1 MSTPWSSDKDNHWH
15 GCVCGEKADV
25 AAHTPTVVG
34 KVEPTDDKAG
44 YSGDTV
50 CADCGYVIELGKVTG
65 NPTTG
70 SSDLVLWLLVPMM
83 ISGAALMFLIWNKKR
98 QSV

>member
-1 MSTPWSSDKDNHWH
+1 MKTDIKTTDISAMQPFERLLVLGCGGSGKSTLS
-15 GCVCGEKADV
+15 A
-25 AAHTPTVVG
+25 
-34 KVEPTDDKAG
+34 
-44 YSGDTV
+44 
-50 CADCGYVIELGKVTG
+50 ELGKVTG